1 LKLIGISK
9 NKINKKNMRNGFT
22 LIETLIGIAILAIV
36 MLGIYGIFQGSLK
49 MVNSSR
55 ARLTAQVLINQKL
68 EETRNLSYNK
78 VGTVSG
84 IPSGVIIEEVEITRN
99 GINFT
104 VKTTVVY
111 IDDPFDGINPGDTL
125 PNDYKRVK
133 VKADWS
139 GAFEGSLS
147 GFTDISPKG
156 AEQAAG
162 SGTLSIVCFDADGA
176 GVAQA
181 NVYLKN
187 NDVVPAIEANYLTDD
202 NGLLTLAGAPE
213 SVEAYQITLSKSGYS
228 ADRTYGEGEV
238 EDPVKLHSSVAE
250 GKLTEI
256 SFAIDKLSIFNVSV
270 VSEETGL
277 PIGNISFHLQG
288 LKKIGKEIPT
298 YKYSED
304 HSVDAAG
311 QLTILN
317 LEWDSYEFSVDKGA
331 TGFDLISPDSDEQP
345 IDLLP
350 DTITPVTLILGAE
363 NTLLITVKDSGD
375 SEPIFGAGV
384 RIFNLGLGY
393 DEIVPT
399 NEQGQVFFT
408 PLEEDDYSLEIQ
420 ADAYQNYSSTVTIL
434 GDTTDEALM
443 QKLP

>member
-1 LKLIGISK
+1 MK
-9 NKINKKNMRNGFT
+9 NGFT
-22 LIETLIGIAILAIV
+22 LVETLIGIAILAIV
-36 MLGIYGIFQGSLK
+36 MLGIYGIFQGSLR
-49 MVNSSR
+49 MVNNSR
-55 ARLTAQVLINQKL
+55 ARLTAQALVNQKL
-68 EETRNLSYNK
+68 EEARNISYNK
-78 VGTVSG
+78 IGTVSG
-84 IPSGVIIEEVEITRN
+84 IPSGAIAEEAQITRN

-125 PNDYKRVK
+125 PNDYKRIK

-162 SGTLSIVCFDADGA
+162 SGTLSIVCFNASGA

-187 NDVVPAIEANYLTDD
+187 DDVIPAIEANYLTDD
-202 NGLLTLAGAPE
+202 DGQLTLAGAPE

-270 VSEETGL
+270 VSEETSL
-277 PIGNISFHLQG
+277 PIGNVPFHLQG
-288 LKKIGKEIPT
+288 LKKIGKKVPT

-304 HSVDAAG
+304 HSVDVAG
-311 QLTILN
+311 QLTILD
-317 LEWDSYEFSVDKGA
+317 LEWDSYEFSVDKSA
-331 TGFDLISPDSDEQP
+331 TGFDLISPGEP

-350 DTITPVTLILGAE
+350 NTATPITLILNAE
-363 NTLLITVKDSGD
+363 NTLLMTVKDSGD

-399 NEQGQVFFT
+399 NEQGQAFFI

-420 ADAYQNYSSTVTIL
+420 ADTYQNYSSTVTIL

>member
-1 LKLIGISK
+1 LKLIGIGK
-9 NKINKKNMRNGFT
+9 NKINKKNMENGFT
-22 LIETLIGIAILAIV
+22 LIETLIGVAILTIV
-36 MLGIYGIFQGSLK
+36 MLGIYGIFQGSLR

-55 ARLTAQVLINQKL
+55 ARLTAQALINQKL
-68 EETRNLSYNK
+68 EETRNISYNK

-84 IPSGVIIEEVEITRN
+84 IPSGTIPEQIEITRN
-99 GINFT
+99 NINFT

-139 GAFEGSLS
+139 GAFKGSLS

-156 AEQAAG
+156 AEQAVG
-162 SGTLSIVCFDADGA
+162 SGTLSIVCFDASGV

-187 NDVVPAIEANYLTDD
+187 DDVIPAIEANYLTDD
-202 NGLLTLAGAPE
+202 DGQLILAGSPE

-228 ADRTYGEGEV
+228 TDRTYGEGEV
-238 EDPVKLHSSVAE
+238 GDPVKLHSSVAE

-256 SFAIDKLSIFNVSV
+256 SFAIDKLSVFNVNAI
-270 VSEETGL
+270 SEETGL
-277 PIGNISFHLQG
+277 PIGNVLFHLQG
-288 LKKIGKEIPT
+288 LKKIGNEVPT

-304 HSVDAAG
+304 HSVDASG
-311 QLTILN
+311 QLTILD

-331 TGFDLISPDSDEQP
+331 TGFDLISPEQP

-350 DTITPVTLILGAE
+350 DTITPVTLILSAE
-363 NTLLITVKDSGD
+363 NTLLMTVKNSGD

-384 RIFNLGLGY
+384 RIFNLDLGY

-399 NEQGQVFFT
+399 DEQGQAFFT
-408 PLEEDDYSLEIQ
+408 PLEENDYSLEIQ
-420 ADAYQNYSSTVTIL
+420 AGGYQNYSSTVTIL